1 MKLTN
6 PGGMSRNEVIR
17 SLFVVLGIFVLCLV
31 IILRGTMNV
40 RALKQQVRDLQV
52 ELAHSAVPLL
62 VDTIRDSIPV
72 VTQRL
77 VEVDRTDYKKQV
89 ADAQLIKDLRLKVAQ
104 IESENAMLREI
115 ADSLQLVAVGD
126 SLYAYHDH
134 WADFVVDTR
143 SGWMDYA
150 VRDSFVTYVSRIY
163 KHRFLWWRWGTK
175 GYDVKHVNF
184 NPRAT
189 VKYARTINVKD

>member
-1 MKLTN
+1 MLLMNRT
-6 PGGMSRNEVIR
+6 GMSKSEVIR
-17 SLFVVLGIFVLCLV
+17 SFFVVLGIIVICLV
-31 IILRGTMNV
+31 IVIRGTMKE
-40 RALKQQVRDLQV
+40 RALKQQIRDLQV
-52 ELAHSAVPLL
+52 ELAHSLVPLQ

-89 ADAQLIKDLRLKVAQ
+89 ADAKLIKDLKLRVAQ

-115 ADSLQLVAVGD
+115 ADSLQLVAVND

-134 WADFVVDTR
+134 WADFVVDTK

-163 KHRFLWWRWGTK
+163 KHKFLWWKWGTK
-175 GYDVKHVNF
+175 GYEVKHVNF
-184 NPRAT
+184 NPRAS
-189 VKYARTINVKD
+189 VKYARTIKVKD

>member
-1 MKLTN
+1 MLLMNRT
-6 PGGMSRNEVIR
+6 GMSKSEVIR
-17 SLFVVLGIFVLCLV
+17 SFFVVLGIIVICLV
-31 IILRGTMNV
+31 IVIRGTMKE

-52 ELAHSAVPLL
+52 ELAHSLVPLQ

-72 VTQRL
+72 VTQRI

-89 ADAQLIKDLRLKVAQ
+89 ADAKLIKDLKLKVAQ

-115 ADSLQLVAVGD
+115 ADSLQLVALND
-126 SLYAYHDH
+126 SLYAFHDR
-134 WADFVVDTR
+134 WADFEVNMR
-143 SGWMDYA
+143 SGMMDYA

-163 KHRFLWWRWGTK
+163 KHKFLWWKWGTK
-175 GYDVKHVNF
+175 GYEVKHVNF

-189 VKYARTINVKD
+189 VKYARTIKVTD

>member
-1 MKLTN
+1 MNRT
-6 PGGMSRNEVIR
+6 GMSRSEVIR
-17 SLFVVLGIFVLCLV
+17 SILVVMGIFTMCIIV
-31 IILRGTMNV
+31 IIRGTMNE

-52 ELAHSAVPLL
+52 ELAHSLVPLQ

-89 ADAQLIKDLRLKVAQ
+89 ADAQLIKDLKLKVAQ
-104 IESENAMLREI
+104 VESENAMLREI
-115 ADSLQLVAVGD
+115 ADSLQLVAIND
-126 SLYAYHDH
+126 SLYAFHDH
-134 WADFVVDTR
+134 WADFVVNSN

-175 GYDVKHVNF
+175 GYEVKHVNF

-189 VKYARTINVKD
+189 VKYARTISVKD

>member
-1 MKLTN
+1 M
-6 PGGMSRNEVIR
+6 
-17 SLFVVLGIFVLCLV
+17 GIFTMC
-31 IILRGTMNV
+31 IIVNIRGTMNE

-52 ELAHSAVPLL
+52 ELAHSLVPLQ

-89 ADAQLIKDLRLKVAQ
+89 ADAKLIKDLKLKVAQ
-104 IESENAMLREI
+104 VESENAMLREI
-115 ADSLQLVAVGD
+115 ADSLQLVAIND
-126 SLYAYHDH
+126 SLYAFHDH
-134 WADFVVDTR
+134 WADFVVNSN

-189 VKYARTINVKD
+189 VKYARTIKVTD